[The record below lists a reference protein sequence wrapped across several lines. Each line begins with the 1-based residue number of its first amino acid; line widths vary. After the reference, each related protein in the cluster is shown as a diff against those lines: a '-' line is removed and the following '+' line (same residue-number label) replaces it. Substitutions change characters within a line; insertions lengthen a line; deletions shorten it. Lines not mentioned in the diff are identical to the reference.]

1 MLKGEPMNA
10 ILDGLA
16 QEGIKLLVEGVLVGG
31 LTLVAAL
38 LAHGLVR
45 RGKVWIGTDAGRTCM
60 SPFVLLL
67 GLLLAIVAVV
77 ILAVGLYFRGALRV
91 PADYYAWLGLVGGF
105 FLGSLAILPF
115 VRHTWEWDATGLK
128 WRGAWRSV
136 AMRWPD
142 LVQLGKSMNGQLYV
156 TDRAGRKI
164 TWSPQY
170 TLEPEALL
178 RAIQAAR
185 PDLALPP

>member
-1 MLKGEPMNA
+1 MNV
-10 ILDGLA
+10 ILDRFA
-16 QEGIKLLVEGVLVGG
+16 EEGVKILVEGVLVGG
-31 LTLVAAL
+31 LTLVAAV
-38 LAHGLVR
+38 LARSLVR

-67 GLLLAIVAVV
+67 GLLLAIAAVV
-77 ILAVGLYFRGALRV
+77 VLAAGLYFRQSLKE
-91 PADYYAWLGLVGGF
+91 PADYYAWLGLVAGF

-115 VRHTWEWDATGLK
+115 ARHAWEWDATGFR

-178 RAIQAAR
+178 RAIQRAR